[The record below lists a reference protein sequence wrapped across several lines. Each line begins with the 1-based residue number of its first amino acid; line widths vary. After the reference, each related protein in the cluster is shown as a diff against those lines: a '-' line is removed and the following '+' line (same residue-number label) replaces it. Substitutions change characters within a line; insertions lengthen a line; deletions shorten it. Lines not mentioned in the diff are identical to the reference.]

1 MGLEADNTVP
11 GFEVTS
17 IDKLI
22 NWGANRIAV
31 ADDFRVGL
39 LRRLK

>member
-1 MGLEADNTVP
+1 MGLEADNTVR

-22 NWGANRIAV
+22 NWARPDPCGR
-31 ADDFRVGL
+31 
-39 LRRLK
+39 